1 MKKILYVIL
10 LLVLGNWMFSSCYKD
25 EGNYDYH
32 EINEVTIGDMGFVDT
47 TYNVTAFVD
56 TIKIKPEI
64 SKPEISFKLGDN
76 NNLIYEW
83 KMISANVGNRKEYDL
98 GNAAEL
104 NYPVALSAGNYTLY
118 LKITDTVNTVEYL
131 KMVGVIVQ
139 NVQSSGWVVLG
150 ENDEG
155 FIQMDMVSIVKDTT
169 ILKDIIKDS
178 GLPPLKKPVNLWVAD
193 YHSKNMIHISTEEGT
208 YLLDRKNLVGGEQ
221 TNFKYS
227 FYDPTVVDEFVLKD
241 AIQVRNY
248 QRYEWKM
255 ISANVGNRKE
265 YDLGNAAELNY
276 PVALSAGNYTLY
288 LKITDTV
295 NTVEYLK
302 MVGMIVQNIQS
313 SGWVVL
319 GENDEGF
326 IQMDMVSTV
335 RDTVILKNI
344 LKDSGLP
351 PLKKPVNVWVI
362 DHYANNMTHVST
374 EEGTYLI
381 GRENFVGG
389 EHTNYKYRFYD
400 PTVVDEFILKDA
412 IQVKNYQRIAIVGS
426 NLFQI
431 GDLNQGDN
439 FGQPANHYKGNYDFF
454 AVGDKIGANIKSGAQ
469 SFVVYNDKDKRF
481 LKVGGS
487 GMGSTNGYCDSLSD
501 TRTDI
506 GIFSWKPGLDY
517 VTTINSRFLTGY
529 TYTIL
534 KDTENSKYYLYRSD
548 TRTDIGIFSW
558 KPGLDYVTTINSRF
572 LTGYT
577 YTILKDTENSKY
589 YLYSYCIDRP
599 VWGTGNSFVKKGKYE
614 LVNCPEFEN
623 ARFFGASALR
633 TFLIYATDSKLYA
646 YDFQSGKSKLIKDFG
661 THEITCMHYDL
672 IFETSSD
679 CFYVAYATDS
689 KLYAYDFQSGKS
701 KLIKDFGTH
710 EITCMHYDLIF
721 ETSSDCFYVASYDP
735 SLPAST
741 GGTITKFK
749 VNNDPND
756 ISIEAI
762 PESTWTGL
770 CKIKSIQ
777 YKRRYGF

>member
-56 TIKIKPEI
+56 TIKI
-64 SKPEISFKLGDN
+64 KPEISFKLGDN

-248 QRYEWKM
+248 QR
-255 ISANVGNRKE
+255 
-265 YDLGNAAELNY
+265 
-276 PVALSAGNYTLY
+276 
-288 LKITDTV
+288 
-295 NTVEYLK
+295 
-302 MVGMIVQNIQS
+302 
-313 SGWVVL
+313 
-319 GENDEGF
+319 
-326 IQMDMVSTV
+326 
-335 RDTVILKNI
+335 
-344 LKDSGLP
+344 
-351 PLKKPVNVWVI
+351 
-362 DHYANNMTHVST
+362 
-374 EEGTYLI
+374 
-381 GRENFVGG
+381 
-389 EHTNYKYRFYD
+389 
-400 PTVVDEFILKDA
+400 
-412 IQVKNYQRIAIVGS
+412 IAIVGN
-426 NLFQI
+426 NLFHI
-431 GDLNQGDN
+431 NDLNQGEI
-439 FGQPANHYKGNYDFF
+439 FGQPANRYKGSYDFF
-454 AVGDKIGANIKSGAQ
+454 AVGDKIGVNIEQGRQ
-469 SFVVYNDKDKRF
+469 SFVIYNNKDKRF
-481 LKVGGS
+481 LKIGGS
-487 GMGSTNGYCDSLSD
+487 GGMGTTTGYCDSLND
-501 TRTDI
+501 TR
-506 GIFSWKPGLDY
+506 
-517 VTTINSRFLTGY
+517 N
-529 TYTIL
+529 
-534 KDTENSKYYLYRSD
+534 
-548 TRTDIGIFSW
+548 DIGIFSW

-589 YLYSYCIDRP
+589 YLYSYSIEQS
-599 VWGTGNSFVKKGKYE
+599 WGTSDAFVKKGKYE
-614 LVNCPEFEN
+614 LENCPEFEN

-633 TFLIYATDSKLYA
+633 TFLI
-646 YDFQSGKSKLIKDFG
+646 
-661 THEITCMHYDL
+661 
-672 IFETSSD
+672 
-679 CFYVAYATDS
+679 YATDS

-770 CKIKSIQ
+770 YKIKSIQ
-777 YKRRYGF
+777 YKRYYGF

>member
-1 MKKILYVIL
+1 MKKILYIIL

-32 EINEVTIGDMGFVDT
+32 EINEVIIGDMGFVDT

-56 TIKIKPEI
+56 TIRI
-64 SKPEISFKLGDN
+64 KPEISFKLEDN
-76 NNLIYEW
+76 TNLIYEW
-83 KMISANVGNRKEYDL
+83 KLISASVGNRKEYDL

-104 NYPVALSAGNYTLY
+104 NYPVELSAGNYTLY
-118 LKITDTVNTVEYL
+118 
-131 KMVGVIVQ
+131 
-139 NVQSSGWVVLG
+139 
-150 ENDEG
+150 
-155 FIQMDMVSIVKDTT
+155 F
-169 ILKDIIKDS
+169 
-178 GLPPLKKPVNLWVAD
+178 
-193 YHSKNMIHISTEEGT
+193 
-208 YLLDRKNLVGGEQ
+208 
-221 TNFKYS
+221 
-227 FYDPTVVDEFVLKD
+227 
-241 AIQVRNY
+241 
-248 QRYEWKM
+248 
-255 ISANVGNRKE
+255 
-265 YDLGNAAELNY
+265 
-276 PVALSAGNYTLY
+276 
-288 LKITDTV
+288 KITDTV

-344 LKDSGLP
+344 LKDGGLP

-487 GMGSTNGYCDSLSD
+487 GMGSTNGYCDSLND
-501 TRTDI
+501 TR
-506 GIFSWKPGLDY
+506 
-517 VTTINSRFLTGY
+517 N
-529 TYTIL
+529 
-534 KDTENSKYYLYRSD
+534 
-548 TRTDIGIFSW
+548 DIGIFSW

-589 YLYSYCIDRP
+589 YLYSYCIDKP
-599 VWGTGNSFVKKGKYE
+599 FWGTGNSFVKKGKYE

-633 TFLIYATDSKLYA
+633 TFLI
-646 YDFQSGKSKLIKDFG
+646 
-661 THEITCMHYDL
+661 
-672 IFETSSD
+672 
-679 CFYVAYATDS
+679 YATDS